1 MVTVRSPA
9 LRAEKPRHR
18 EARKPCAAI
27 GRKATG
33 VGGEGGGA
41 ETRFPSPCSSRAP
54 FRVKGCEQG
63 RLLPPGAEISVLQQS
78 LLPPDVL
85 QNLPGPLEGARPSER
100 VLDVRGLGVGGTR
113 PAADQP
119 EGARGGRYWE

>member
-1 MVTVRSPA
+1 MQPLVA
-9 LRAEKPRHR
+9 LR
-18 EARKPCAAI
+18 
-27 GRKATG
+27 
-33 VGGEGGGA
+33 GEGGGA
-41 ETRFPSPCSSRAP
+41 ETRFPSPSSSPAP
-54 FRVKGCEQG
+54 FRVQGCEQG

-100 VLDVRGLGVGGTR
+100 ALDVRGLGVGGTR

-119 EGARGGRYWE
+119 DGARGGRNWE